1 MPTARL
7 KPRKREDNLMIP
19 VEDDSGFPGEHVAH
33 AIPTDD
39 LGGEYEPGDTVSAET
54 ANTVADNDAAAVA

>member
-1 MPTARL
+1 MV
-7 KPRKREDNLMIP
+7 P
-19 VEDDSGFPGEHVAH
+19 VEDDGGFPGEHVAH